1 MERRDKFLAEQK
13 VLRLATVS
21 GDGTPHVVP
30 VWFIYRDGVIYV
42 GTNTRTAKARNV
54 SQTGRAAFCVDEGVR
69 APLYGVMCQGR
80 ARLIT
85 GDIGGLAREI
95 LLRYFDT
102 MQDESAIQLYEDTD
116 CIIEITPDRMA
127 EWT

>member
-1 MERRDKFLAEQK
+1 MGRRHEFLTRQK
-13 VLRLATVS
+13 ILRLATTA

-30 VWFIYRDGVIYV
+30 VWFMYRDGAIYV
-42 GTNTRTAKARNV
+42 GTNTRTRKAKNI
-54 SQTGRAAFCVDEGVR
+54 SQTGRAAFCVDQGIR
-69 APLYGVMCQGR
+69 QPLYGVMGQGR

-85 GDIGGLAREI
+85 DHISGLARDI

-102 MQDESAIQLYEDTD
+102 MEDEYATQLYEDTD
-116 CIIEITPDRMA
+116 CIIEIIPDRVA